1 MNTIIT
7 FGVNEEMLKSKIK
20 VILVE
25 NDIKQNELADK
36 LGFKPQ
42 TLSSWITNTN
52 TPTLNNA
59 FKLAKELGCKVD
71 DLWEYTED

>member
-1 MNTIIT
+1 
-7 FGVNEEMLKSKIK
+7 MLKSKIK
-20 VILVE
+20 VMLVE
-25 NDIKQNELADK
+25 KDIKQYELAKK
-36 LGFKPQ
+36 LEFKPQ

-71 DLWEYTED
+71 DLWEYKED

>member
-20 VILVE
+20 VLLVE

-59 FKLAKELGCKVD
+59 FKLAKELGCRVD
-71 DLWEYTED
+71 DLWEYKE